1 MLPIIRYSS
10 QLFTIK
16 AILRNSVPTEEAS
29 AVQFP
34 WDILLP
40 FILLQVYKSIFKLLR
55 ATKLKQMDRHTEA
68 QTIRNAQV
76 NGSPCFFQFLFI
88 IKDICGM

>member
-34 WDILLP
+34 WDILIPL

-55 ATKLKQMDRHTEA
+55 ATKLKQMDRHT
-68 QTIRNAQV
+68 
-76 NGSPCFFQFLFI
+76 
-88 IKDICGM
+88 